1 MTDAPQEIALIT
13 GMSGAGRRTAA
24 HTMEDLG
31 WYVVD
36 NLPPVMLPA
45 LAQTLEVSVRT
56 IYRDIDALSLSGVP
70 VYATDAEL
78 VELADTRTA
87 RAFMLFGRVT
97 GTFD

>member
-1 MTDAPQEIALIT
+1 MTDAPQEFALIT

-45 LAQTLEVSVRT
+45 LAQTLR
-56 IYRDIDALSLSGVP
+56 
-70 VYATDAEL
+70 
-78 VELADTRTA
+78 
-87 RAFMLFGRVT
+87 GRVGNARGKPRSRRQRQKCGVEQLAGWQT
-97 GTFD
+97 KRKI